1 MHHISLDLVSSW
13 DRFFMMLT
21 RQVAEGERERA
32 DSEAIL
38 LGISGGELVWETQ
51 LLAIIQEQHL

>member
-1 MHHISLDLVSSW
+1 
-13 DRFFMMLT
+13 MLLI
-21 RQVAEGERERA
+21 RQVGERERERERA

-38 LGISGGELVWETQ
+38 LGTSGGELVWETQ

>member
-1 MHHISLDLVSSW
+1 
-13 DRFFMMLT
+13 MMLT